1 MTVNLSERDVAT
13 VLAALR
19 AWQFDL
25 PEDDTPI
32 AMDHF
37 GDGITP
43 LTADEID
50 DLCQRI
56 NFGD

>member
-1 MTVNLSERDVAT
+1 MMSFTERELAT

-25 PEDDTPI
+25 PDDNTPI

-43 LTADEID
+43 LTTDEID
-50 DLCQRI
+50 TLCERL
-56 NFGD
+56 NFGG

>member
-1 MTVNLSERDVAT
+1 MISFTERELAT

-25 PEDDTPI
+25 PDDNTPI

-37 GDGITP
+37 GDGIAP
-43 LTADEID
+43 LTNDEID
-50 DLCQRI
+50 TLCERI
-56 NFGD
+56 NFGG